1 MRGLIGFFLALTL
14 VYFGVITPE
23 GLDEAGK
30 KVQKIAGQSLS
41 H

>member
-23 GLDEAGK
+23 GLEQAVEKIPGK
-30 KVQKIAGQSLS
+30 GLHLS
-41 H
+41 